1 MPDFSTEIDIDA
13 WDYISA
19 CSNREVK
26 ELIEA
31 LVENGHLD
39 SFNGQVKPV
48 NTHNTLMDDEWWT
61 ALVKLRDSR
70 HLLSPEDENRITDI
84 AKKLV

>member
-19 CSNREVK
+19 CSKREVK

-31 LVENGHLD
+31 LVEDGHLD
-39 SFNGQVKPV
+39 SFNGQVKPA
-48 NTHNTLMDDEWWT
+48 NTHNSLLDDEWNET
-61 ALVKLRDSR
+61 LNKLRDSR
-70 HLLSPEDENRITDI
+70 HLLSSEDENRITDI
-84 AKKLV
+84 AKRLV